1 MLSSSFTRIS
11 GHGDF
16 KVNVFMFL
24 LFLRNKIK
32 NKKMLP
38 DCGKITH
45 GPDAL
50 FFFCFCCC
58 LRATRSETSRL
69 FRWSVS
75 FAHPL
80 LNLNGVMLW
89 RRNKLFFVSWLREI
103 LFLFNV
109 IFPSNKKWVVTQSL
123 VPYFPRHLSW
133 SKWHER
139 QKSPLFPRA
148 VEIEN
153 EKGKDCM
160 QPADP
165 LTRVDESCYPQSR
178 VSGAALAGVLRAGWQ
193 GLRRCLPGTAGQR
206 RPQRMGPK
214 RWMERLLRP
223 YVVKTTPFLE

>member
-50 FFFCFCCC
+50 FFVCFCCC

-80 LNLNGVMLW
+80 LNLNGVML
-89 RRNKLFFVSWLREI
+89 
-103 LFLFNV
+103 
-109 IFPSNKKWVVTQSL
+109 
-123 VPYFPRHLSW
+123 
-133 SKWHER
+133 
-139 QKSPLFPRA
+139 
-148 VEIEN
+148 
-153 EKGKDCM
+153 
-160 QPADP
+160 
-165 LTRVDESCYPQSR
+165 
-178 VSGAALAGVLRAGWQ
+178 
-193 GLRRCLPGTAGQR
+193 
-206 RPQRMGPK
+206 
-214 RWMERLLRP
+214 
-223 YVVKTTPFLE
+223 